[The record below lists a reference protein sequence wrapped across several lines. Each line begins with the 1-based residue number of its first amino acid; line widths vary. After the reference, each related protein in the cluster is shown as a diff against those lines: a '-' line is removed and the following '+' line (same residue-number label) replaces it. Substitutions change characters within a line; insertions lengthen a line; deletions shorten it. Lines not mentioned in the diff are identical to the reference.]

1 MTTDTLPDRSALP
14 TALTEREQWVC
25 WRTQER
31 GGKQTKIPVTPST
44 GQFASATDPS
54 TWASFENARDAA
66 LDGELAGVGFV
77 FTDDDS
83 LVGVDLDA
91 CRDPDTGAID
101 AWAETVVD
109 ILESYTEVSPS
120 GTGLHVLIEGTLPGD
135 RNRRGDLEVYET
147 ARFFT
152 VTGDQIPSTPDDVH
166 QRSHGLDVVYRE
178 YLVDDTTADSGDTGA
193 IEDDSIAGEGDAT
206 SESDT
211 SPQPESTPS
220 TDDDPA
226 ATPTDGS
233 SPLSDEELLEKAR
246 AAANGEKFDRL
257 FRGDTSGYES
267 QSEADFA
274 LCSMLAFWSGGDQTQ
289 VDRLVRRSGLI
300 RTKWDEVHFRDG
312 ATYGEKTVE
321 RAIAGT
327 TEYYTP
333 GGTEHF
339 TDATTP
345 LDDAD
350 DQIVLTDERLQRIEA
365 RERVR
370 LRTIERLETE
380 VTELTAQT
388 EHLETQ
394 LEQERAQRRRLE
406 RQRDDESS
414 EQHSLWRRFR
424 RYLGRSDQNQ

>member
-1 MTTDTLPDRSALP
+1 
-14 TALTEREQWVC
+14 
-25 WRTQER
+25 
-31 GGKQTKIPVTPST
+31 
-44 GQFASATDPS
+44 
-54 TWASFENARDAA
+54 
-66 LDGELAGVGFV
+66 
-77 FTDDDS
+77 
-83 LVGVDLDA
+83 
-91 CRDPDTGAID
+91 
-101 AWAETVVD
+101 
-109 ILESYTEVSPS
+109 VSPS

-152 VTGDQIPSTPDDVH
+152 VTGDRIASTPPDVH
-166 QRSHGLDVVYRE
+166 PRSHGLGVVYRE
-178 YLVDDTTADSGDTGA
+178 HLSSDTTAEPGDNSA
-193 IEDDSIAGEGDAT
+193 IEDDSSVRDGDAT

-211 SPQPESTPS
+211 SPQSESIPS
-220 TDDDPA
+220 TTDDSV
-226 ATPTDGS
+226 ATPTSGS
-233 SPLSDEELLEKAR
+233 SPLSDAELLEKAR

-257 FRGDTSGYES
+257 FRGETSGYES
-267 QSEADFA
+267 HSEADFA
-274 LCSMLAFWSGGDQTQ
+274 LCSMLAFWSGGDQAQ

-333 GGTEHF
+333 RGTEHS
-339 TDATTP
+339 TDTTTS

-388 EHLETQ
+388 ERLEAQ
-394 LEQERAQRRRLE
+394 LAEEQAQRRRHE
-406 RQRDDESS
+406 RQRDDESTG
-414 EQHSLWRRFR
+414 QHSLWGRFK
-424 RYLGRSDQNQ
+424 RYFS

>member
-14 TALTEREQWVC
+14 TALIEREQWVC

-31 GGKQTKIPVTPST
+31 GGKQTKIPVTPAT

-54 TWASFENARDAA
+54 TWTTFENAREAA
-66 LDGELAGVGFV
+66 LDGELAGIGFV
-77 FTDDDS
+77 FTDDGP

-120 GTGLHVLIEGTLPGD
+120 GTGLHVLTEGTLPGD

-152 VTGDQIPSTPDDVH
+152 VTGDQIASTPDDVH
-166 QRSHGLDVVYRE
+166 PRSHGLDIVYRE
-178 YLVDDTTADSGDTGA
+178 YLENDTMAESGDNGVTVDDAVV
-193 IEDDSIAGEGDAT
+193 GEGDAS

-211 SPQPESTPS
+211 SPQSESTPS
-220 TDDDPA
+220 TDDDSA
-226 ATPTDGS
+226 ATPTGGS

-246 AAANGEKFDRL
+246 TAANGEKFDRL

-274 LCSMLAFWSGGDQTQ
+274 LCSMLAFWSGGDQAQ
-289 VDRLVRRSGLI
+289 VDRLVRRSGLL

-327 TEYYTP
+327 TEYYSP
-333 GGTEHF
+333 GETASP
-339 TDATTP
+339 TDSHSSAAA
-345 LDDAD
+345 AD
-350 DQIVLTDERLQRIEA
+350 TQVVLTDERLQRIEA

-380 VTELTAQT
+380 VTELTTQT
-388 EHLETQ
+388 ERLEAQ
-394 LEQERAQRRRLE
+394 LEQERAHRRRLE
-406 RQRDDESS
+406 RQRDDEST
-414 EQHSLWRRFR
+414 EEHSFLGRFR
-424 RYLGRSDQNQ
+424 RYLGRSDRNK